1 MTDVQIAPV
10 GAKLSA
16 TETSSDRPFDTGPR
30 FRQRRSLITGAASWL
45 SLVVFVAIFANV
57 LPIANPDADIG
68 RGVRTLPFHAWPE
81 FLGTDSLG
89 RSEISRL
96 VYGARASLE
105 VAVGSVVIALIIGLA
120 VGVRAAYS
128 GGWFDTAVG
137 ILTDS
142 ILAFPGLVL
151 LLVLAAFLKPGTG
164 TLVVGL
170 STLAFPNFARLARA
184 NGLRYKSAEFVE
196 AARALGARTSTILL
210 REVIPNVVGVLAAYA
225 GVVTAGLVIAEAS
238 ISFLGLGIQPPT
250 PSWGNMINDGQQVL
264 TTDAYLVLVPCV
276 VLFLTVFS
284 LIIVGDWFRAR
295 LE

>member
-1 MTDVQIAPV
+1 
-10 GAKLSA
+10 
-16 TETSSDRPFDTGPR
+16 
-30 FRQRRSLITGAASWL
+30 
-45 SLVVFVAIFANV
+45 LVAVFANF
-57 LPIANPDADIG
+57 LPIPNPNVDVG
-68 RGVRTLPFHAWPE
+68 SGVRTPPFHVWPE

-89 RSEISRL
+89 RSETSRL

-105 VAVGSVVIALIIGLA
+105 IAIGSVVIALIIGL
-120 VGVRAAYS
+120 VIGIQAAYR

-151 LLVLAAFLKPGTG
+151 LLVLAAFLRPGTG
-164 TLVVGL
+164 TLIIGL
-170 STLAFPNFARLARA
+170 TVLAFPNFTRLARA
-184 NGLRYKSAEFVE
+184 NGLRCKSAEYVE
-196 AARALGARTSTILL
+196 AARVLGARNRTILF
-210 REVIPNVVGVLAAYA
+210 REFIPNVVGVLAAYA

-238 ISFLGLGIQPPT
+238 ISYLGLGIQPPT

-264 TTDAYLVLVPCV
+264 TTDPYIVLVPCV